1 MRRDSIKLEEEAT
14 VKKILVLL
22 AAGLSLA
29 AVLPAARAA
38 DAAAGAKLYNA
49 TCVACHGQDGIS
61 VAPIYPNLAGQK
73 EQYLITQLQA
83 FRDGTRVNPIMN
95 PMAKGL
101 SDTDIA
107 NLALYLSSLG
117 AAAPPPAASS
127 RQSQR

>member
-1 MRRDSIKLEEEAT
+1 M
-14 VKKILVLL
+14 KKTFVLL

-29 AVLPAARAA
+29 AVLPAAHAA
-38 DAAAGAKLYNA
+38 DAVAGAKLYNS

-83 FRDGTRVNPIMN
+83 FRDGSRVNPIMN

-117 AAAPPPAASS
+117 AATPPPPAASS
-127 RQSQR
+127 SQSRR